1 MRIDELTK
9 IALNNKYSIERRY
22 RAGHD
27 EIVLYSHHYEIDRQV
42 VRINNETKGILFIS
56 NGSSGVN
63 DLNVIKASIE
73 FAETPPEDREEI
85 KKYFYKHN
93 SMKTKGGNPTY
104 LAIRKKPSISY
115 PVLQGSSEDIFEY
128 KVEFTDEEIEEVKK
142 EYGIFLD
149 DFEKIEVKGDKK

>member
-1 MRIDELTK
+1 MRINELKK
-9 IALNNKYSIERRY
+9 IAKENDYIYLGTRCKYHDFIRDSDGALISINQFNVNDIRFF
-22 RAGHD
+22 
-27 EIVLYSHHYEIDRQV
+27 EIDWCL
-42 VRINNETKGILFIS
+42 ET
-56 NGSSGVN
+56 
-63 DLNVIKASIE
+63 DLKMIKAAIE

-104 LAIRKKPSISY
+104 LAIRQRPSISY

-142 EYGIFLD
+142 EHGIFLD
-149 DFEKIEVKGDKK
+149 DFEKNEVKDDQK